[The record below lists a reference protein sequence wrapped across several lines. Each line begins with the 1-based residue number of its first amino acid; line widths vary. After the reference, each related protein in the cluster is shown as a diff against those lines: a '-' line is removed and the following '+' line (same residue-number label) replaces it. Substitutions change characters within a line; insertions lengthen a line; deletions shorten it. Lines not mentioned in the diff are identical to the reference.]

1 MSPLQAEI
9 VAGEDFKKA
18 VSTTLSYEI
27 ERGDVLELELTE
39 LPDLRLYGYKIRN
52 CNDRIFCRI
61 AVAMS
66 KKHWKLDKTLHAGI
80 QRMGLPYFHASP
92 DKKGF
97 HVRAQLESP
106 KKKKEK
112 NSLVFWQGVSEQ
124 LPPYAYVY
132 LAPFEY
138 SFQTKF
144 GDFQI
149 ANIPVII
156 NKGNVH
162 YFIKNGL

>member
-1 MSPLQAEI
+1 
-9 VAGEDFKKA
+9 
-18 VSTTLSYEI
+18 
-27 ERGDVLELELTE
+27 
-39 LPDLRLYGYKIRN
+39 
-52 CNDRIFCRI
+52 
-61 AVAMS
+61 
-66 KKHWKLDKTLHAGI
+66 
-80 QRMGLPYFHASP
+80 MGLPYFHASP